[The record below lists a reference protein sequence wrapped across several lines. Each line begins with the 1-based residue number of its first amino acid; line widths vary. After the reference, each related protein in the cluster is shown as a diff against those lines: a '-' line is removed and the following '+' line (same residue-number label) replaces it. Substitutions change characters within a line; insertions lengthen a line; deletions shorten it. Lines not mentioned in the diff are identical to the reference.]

1 MRRIVIL
8 VVILCF
14 AIRANADC
22 CMGGI
27 SVWPYSDSI
36 STTPIILIEGYG
48 EDTETIRAI
57 STKQALLVNGK
68 HSVKLC
74 VEDYVPKTGYH
85 PAQIL
90 FSADGDLQ
98 PGKTYELVIPDLI
111 ESVGHSFDR
120 YSLNKRWRVITTSD
134 MEPPIFAAPPTEM
147 GKFRVGGCPIYSSVQ
162 FKANIKEVLEYL
174 VKVKLTVVNYSETMT
189 YYIFPNQGF
198 IKVGG
203 SECESFKFCHNLGAS
218 YQVEFRLVD
227 GSGNRSLQSIKSIS
241 FTSPNGRDLKKLP

>member
-1 MRRIVIL
+1 MKYLAQTLLLLIFWTNVL
-8 VVILCF
+8 
-14 AIRANADC
+14 ADC

-57 STKQALLVNGK
+57 STKQALLISGK

-74 VEDYVPKTGYH
+74 IEDYVPKTGYH

-98 PGKTYELVIPDLI
+98 PGKNYELVIPDLI
-111 ESVGHSFDR
+111 ESVGHYFDR
-120 YSLNKRWRVITTSD
+120 NSLNKRWRVIATSD
-134 MEPPIFAAPPTEM
+134 MEPPIFVTPPTEM

-174 VKVKLTVVNYSETMT
+174 VKVKLTAVNYSETMT

-198 IKVGG
+198 INVGG